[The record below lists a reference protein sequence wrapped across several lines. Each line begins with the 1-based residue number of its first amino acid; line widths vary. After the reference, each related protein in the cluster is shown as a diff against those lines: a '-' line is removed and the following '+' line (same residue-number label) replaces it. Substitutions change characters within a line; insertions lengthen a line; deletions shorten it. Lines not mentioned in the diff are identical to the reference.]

1 MSNNGANTKSNYGT
15 ITKRLNFYTG
25 FFTTADDWNQG
36 QAYHLEQRKLHN
48 RRLHTPGV
56 IVGEGEGLQVVA
68 VDQQPGEDHAGEQS
82 VQVKAGAALDG
93 KGNLLYLATSCTVRI
108 PPLDTYPAQI
118 YITIEFHEE
127 TSDFVENLEDADFNG
142 YTRVTERPIVCC
154 SPEKPDNSTRI
165 ELARIDL
172 QNATDPITDP
182 VNSVK
187 PTGHEINRTQVKN
200 AGAVDPA
207 QAQRLDAL
215 EQALTAQKQAYL
227 DRMQYLYTTQLAQ
240 QRRHYRGLHR
250 SGIVPDILGELAVVP
265 VGGLNIRIEAGLAL
279 DHDGNELYLP
289 EPFLQPL
296 VSSGTQ
302 TRFYIAARYDD
313 TVVQQLNGY
322 LTDLTK
328 PSPDRYRTAKIVVT
342 DTEPDNKRVID
353 LARLDLSADATE
365 IKEPIDPHHPQVN
378 ELDRRHRKS
387 AGSVGL
393 ASIHLP
399 PELQERFDGLMRSTR
414 DHFAEL
420 AQRFPI
426 PTLDDVRLL
435 VMSLQL
441 AVNSVERTHLPH
453 LLRHLAHLELKVA
466 HELAKAYPP
475 LVPTAEFE
483 AYQDM
488 VDRLLDA
495 LRKHAP
501 LDTMLTAQAKV
512 AEAAHT
518 LALVVF
524 PPPVANAGPDQVV
537 ETFGNTVTVML
548 DASKSTAGEKQK
560 IIKYHW
566 EKVI

>member
-1 MSNNGANTKSNYGT
+1 MSNNGAL
-15 ITKRLNFYTG
+15 TKRLNFYTG

-36 QAYHLEQRKLHN
+36 QAYHLERRKLHN
-48 RRLHTPGV
+48 RTLHTPGV
-56 IVGEGEGLQVVA
+56 IVDQEDELQVVA
-68 VDQQPGEDHAGEQS
+68 AGDQS
-82 VQVKAGAALDG
+82 VEVKAGVALDG
-93 KGNLLYLATSCTVRI
+93 AGNLLYLAAPFTVRI
-108 PPLDTYPAQI
+108 RPLDTYPAQI

-142 YTRVTERPIVCC
+142 YTRVTERPIVTW
-154 SPEKPDNSTRI
+154 STEKPDNSTRI

-172 QNATDPITDP
+172 QNATEPITNP
-182 VNSVK
+182 VNSDK
-187 PTGHEINRTQVKN
+187 PTAHEINCTWVKN

-207 QAQRLDAL
+207 QAQRLGVL
-215 EQALTAQKQAYL
+215 EQALKAQERAYL
-227 DRMQYLYTTQLAQ
+227 DRMHYLYTTQLAQ
-240 QRRHYRGLHR
+240 QQRHYRGLHR
-250 SGIVPDILGELAVVP
+250 PGIVHDVLGELAVVP
-265 VGGLNIRIEAGLAL
+265 AGGLKIRIEAGLAL
-279 DHDGNELYLP
+279 DQDGNELYLH
-289 EPFLQPL
+289 EPFLKPL
-296 VSSGTQ
+296 VTSSTQ
-302 TRFYIAARYDD
+302 TRFYLAVRYDD
-313 TVVQQLNGY
+313 TVAQQLNGY

-328 PSPDRYRTAKIVVT
+328 PHPDSERTAEIVVT
-342 DTEPDNKRVID
+342 DTEPDNKSVIE
-353 LARLDLSADATE
+353 LARLDLSPNATE
-365 IKEPIDPHHPQVN
+365 IRDPVDHHHPQVN

-426 PTLDDVRLL
+426 PSLDDVRLL

-475 LVPTAEFE
+475 LVPTPEFE
-483 AYQDM
+483 GYQDTLE
-488 VDRLLDA
+488 RLLDA

-501 LDTMLTAQAKV
+501 LDTLLTDQAKV

-524 PPPVANAGPDQVV
+524 PPPVANAGPDQVI
-537 ETFGNTVTVML
+537 ETFGSAITIVL
-548 DASKSTAGEKQK
+548 DASKSTAGDKQK

>member
-1 MSNNGANTKSNYGT
+1 MSNNGANPKSNHDAL
-15 ITKRLNFYTG
+15 TKRLNFYTG

-36 QAYHLEQRKLHN
+36 QVYHLEQRKLHN
-48 RRLHTPGV
+48 RALHTPGV
-56 IVGEGEGLQVVA
+56 IVDQEDHLQVVA
-68 VDQQPGEDHAGEQS
+68 AGDQS
-82 VQVKAGAALDG
+82 VEVKAGVALDG
-93 KGNLLYLATSCTVRI
+93 AGNLLYLAAPFTLRI
-108 PPLDTYPAQI
+108 LPLDTYPAQI

-142 YTRVTERPIVCC
+142 YTRVTERPFVTW
-154 SPEKPDNSTRI
+154 SLEKPDNSTRL

-182 VNSVK
+182 VNSAQ
-187 PTGHEINRTQVKN
+187 PTVHEINCNEVKM
-200 AGAVDPA
+200 AGAVDPV
-207 QAQRLDAL
+207 QAQRLAVL
-215 EQALTAQKQAYL
+215 EQALKAQKQAYL

-240 QRRHYRGLHR
+240 QQRHYRGLHR
-250 SGIVPDILGELAVVP
+250 PGIVPDILGELAVAP
-265 VGGLNIRIEAGLAL
+265 GGGLNIRIEAGLAL

-289 EPFLQPL
+289 EPLLQPL
-296 VSSGTQ
+296 VTSGTQ
-302 TRFYIAARYDD
+302 TRFYIAVRYDD
-313 TVVQQLNGY
+313 TVAQQLNGY

-328 PSPDRYRTAKIVVT
+328 PSPACYRTAKLVVT
-342 DTEPDNKRVID
+342 DTEPDNKRVIE
-353 LARLDLSADATE
+353 LARLDLAADATA

-378 ELDRRHRKS
+378 ELDRRHRKP
-387 AGSVGL
+387 AGAIGL
-393 ASIHLP
+393 APIHLS

-414 DHFAEL
+414 DHCAEL

-441 AVNSVERTHLPH
+441 AVNTVARTDLPH

-475 LVPTAEFE
+475 LAPTAEFE
-483 AYQDM
+483 AYQAM
-488 VDRLLDA
+488 VARLLDA

-501 LDTMLTAQAKV
+501 LDTILTAQAKV

-537 ETFGNTVTVML
+537 ETFGNTVIVVL

>member
-1 MSNNGANTKSNYGT
+1 MSNNGANTKSNYDAL
-15 ITKRLNFYTG
+15 TKRLNFYTG

-36 QAYHLEQRKLHN
+36 QAYHLERRKLHN
-48 RRLHTPGV
+48 RALHTPGV
-56 IVGEGEGLQVVA
+56 IVKQEDELRVVA
-68 VDQQPGEDHAGEQS
+68 AGDQS
-82 VQVKAGAALDG
+82 VEVKAGVALDG
-93 KGNLLYLATSCTVRI
+93 AGNLLYLAAPFTVRI
-108 PPLDTYPAQI
+108 PPRDTYPAQI

-127 TSDFVENLEDADFNG
+127 TADFVENLEDADFNG
-142 YTRVTERPIVCC
+142 YTRVTERPLVTW
-154 SPEKPDNSTRI
+154 STAKPDNSTRL

-172 QNATDPITDP
+172 QNATDPITNP
-182 VNSVK
+182 VNSAQ
-187 PTGHEINRTQVKN
+187 PTGHEINCTQVSK
-200 AGAVDPA
+200 AGVVDPV
-207 QAQRLDAL
+207 QAQRLTTL
-215 EQALTAQKQAYL
+215 EQALLQQNHAYL
-227 DRMQYLYTTQLAQ
+227 ERMRYLYTTQLAQ
-240 QRRHYRGLHR
+240 QQRHYRGLHR
-250 SGIVPDILGELAVVP
+250 PGIVHDLLGELAVVP
-265 VGGLNIRIEAGLAL
+265 AGGLKIRIEAGLAL
-279 DHDGNELYLP
+279 DHDGNELYLH

-296 VSSGTQ
+296 VTSSVQ
-302 TRFYIAARYDD
+302 TRFYLAARYDD
-313 TVVQQLNGY
+313 TVAQQLNGY
-322 LTDLTK
+322 LTDLAK
-328 PSPDRYRTAKIVVT
+328 PHPDGYRTAKIVVT
-342 DTEPDNKRVID
+342 DTEPDNKSVIE
-353 LARLDLSADATE
+353 LARLDLSPNATE
-365 IKEPIDPHHPQVN
+365 IRDPVDPHHPQVN
-378 ELDRRHRKS
+378 EIDRRHRKS
-387 AGSVGL
+387 AGSLGL

-420 AQRFPI
+420 AQRFPL

-475 LVPTAEFE
+475 VVPTSEFE

-524 PPPVANAGPDQVV
+524 PPPVADAGPDQVI
-537 ETFGNTVTVML
+537 ETFGHTATVML
-548 DASKSTAGEKQK
+548 DASKSTAGAKQK